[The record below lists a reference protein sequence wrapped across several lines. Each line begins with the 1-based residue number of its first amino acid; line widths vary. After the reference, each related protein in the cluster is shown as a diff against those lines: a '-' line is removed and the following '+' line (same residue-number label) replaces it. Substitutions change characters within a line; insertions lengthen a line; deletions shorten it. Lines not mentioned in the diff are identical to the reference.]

1 MWISREET
9 FADVFLFL
17 ADPNVKPKEGETWVD
32 MNYDLRRKI
41 IGHSNVMVVWMDDFD
56 DYKPK
61 QLVRI
66 RNCIYLMP
74 LTNIY
79 ILSKLLV
86 FQVWSDRTL
95 RHQCKK
101 KSWLLKKFESR
112 QLLKAAPHQLTAK
125 AYRLLLKI
133 DYVALWWRK
142 LKVRGRNL
150 LRRRSQ
156 CLTIRHVENEYGV
169 IKQSDRLLTLF
180 CLVNGSKTQARIYWP
195 HNTHKDCGKYRQQNS
210 HTIHDAQYSKSN
222 RCSYYYSAFAIWSLS
237 ITNFAWWPRM
247 FYFIKFILR
256 CS

>member
-1 MWISREET
+1 MDLSKHTGFKGEFATEPVASQSNFSNKAIYHANYSTEILFAVSTLLNSMWISREET

-86 FQVWSDRTL
+86 FQV
-95 RHQCKK
+95 
-101 KSWLLKKFESR
+101 
-112 QLLKAAPHQLTAK
+112 
-125 AYRLLLKI
+125 
-133 DYVALWWRK
+133 
-142 LKVRGRNL
+142 
-150 LRRRSQ
+150 
-156 CLTIRHVENEYGV
+156 
-169 IKQSDRLLTLF
+169 
-180 CLVNGSKTQARIYWP
+180 
-195 HNTHKDCGKYRQQNS
+195 
-210 HTIHDAQYSKSN
+210 
-222 RCSYYYSAFAIWSLS
+222 
-237 ITNFAWWPRM
+237 
-247 FYFIKFILR
+247 
-256 CS
+256 